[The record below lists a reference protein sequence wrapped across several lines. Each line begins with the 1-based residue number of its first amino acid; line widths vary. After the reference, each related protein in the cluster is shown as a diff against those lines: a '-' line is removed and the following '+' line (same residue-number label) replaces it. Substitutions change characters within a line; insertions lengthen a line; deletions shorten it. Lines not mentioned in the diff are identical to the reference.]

1 MRRRKKWDRAALR
14 RRAHEVLE
22 AGHANDRLS
31 TLFDAV
37 LVTLIITNVI
47 AFAVG
52 TMEAAAPY
60 ETALEAFNI
69 VSVAI
74 FTVEYAARL
83 WACVE
88 LPPWRHLPHWRA
100 RLRFARRPLLLV
112 DLAAILPFYLS
123 FLLPLDL
130 RVLRVLRLLRFFKV
144 ARYSPALQTLGRV
157 FSNER
162 RALYGALIIMASA
175 LLISSTVIYFLER
188 HAQPEVF
195 GSVPDAAWWAL
206 ATLTTVGYGDAVPVT
221 AMGRLF
227 GGVVMIF
234 GLGMFALPIGIV
246 ATGFVQEVNRR
257 EFVVTWSMVARVPAF
272 EQLNAAAISKLMS
285 VLRAQSFP
293 AGAMILGDGDVVDA
307 IYFIAAGEVAVE
319 EGGRRQVLNAGEY
332 FGDDTLHDPDKVEG
346 ITAVAV
352 SNCDLLMLE
361 RDAFKRLLRENDELR
376 KQVRAAARARDEKA
390 EKAHRG

>member
-1 MRRRKKWDRAALR
+1 M
-14 RRAHEVLE
+14 
-22 AGHANDRLS
+22 
-31 TLFDAV
+31 
-37 LVTLIITNVI
+37 
-47 AFAVG
+47 
-52 TMEAAAPY
+52 AAAVPY
-60 ETALEAFNI
+60 EAALEAFN
-69 VSVAI
+69 VFSVAI
-74 FTVEYAARL
+74 FTLEYVARL

-88 LPPWRHLPHWRA
+88 LPPLRHLPHWRA
-100 RLRFARRPLLLV
+100 RLRFARRPLLIV

-123 FLLPLDL
+123 LFVPLDL

-157 FSNER
+157 VSNER
-162 RALYGALIIMASA
+162 RALYGALMVMASL
-175 LLISSTVIYFLER
+175 LLISSTIIYFLER

-195 GSVPDAAWWAL
+195 GSVPAAAWWAL

-221 AMGRLF
+221 VAGRLF

-246 ATGFVQEVNRR
+246 ATGFAQEINRR
-257 EFVVTWSMVARVPAF
+257 EFVVTWSMVAKVPAF
-272 EQLNAAAISKLMS
+272 ERLNAAAIGKLMS

-293 AGAMILGDGDVVDA
+293 AGALIIGEGEVVDA

-319 EGGRRQVLNAGEY
+319 EGRRRQMLAAGEY
-332 FGDDTLHDPDKVEG
+332 FGDDTLHDPEKIEA
-346 ITAVAV
+346 ITATAV
-352 SNCDLLMLE
+352 SNCDLLVLE

-376 KQVRAAARARDEKA
+376 KQVREAARVRHEKA